1 MINVLFKDEES
12 PDIDFIYADSDNLG
26 AELAELYSYTE
37 QVLFGGLEGLYLLH
51 IIGMA
56 EENVWPY
63 GLLWSKIKWIVI

>member
-56 EENVWPY
+56 EKKCMAL
-63 GLLWSKIKWIVI
+63 GIIVIKN

>member
-56 EENVWPY
+56 EEKCMAL
-63 GLLWSKIKWIVI
+63 GIIVIKN